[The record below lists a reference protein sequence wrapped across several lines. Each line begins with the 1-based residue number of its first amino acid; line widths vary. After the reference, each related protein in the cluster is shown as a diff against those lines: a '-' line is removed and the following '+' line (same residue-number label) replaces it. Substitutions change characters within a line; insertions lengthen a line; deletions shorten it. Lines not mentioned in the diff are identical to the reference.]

1 MKLEL
6 SSRTDVALRALR
18 YLDEAGE
25 RRSTADVAAAI
36 GASPQYLPQVMG
48 PLVRSGWVRS
58 ARGPG
63 GGYRLVADLGR
74 LTLRQLVEA
83 VEGPAEDG
91 RCVLKDAPCPRDEQ
105 CALHVPW
112 QRARAAL
119 LEELERAPLQAG
131 PEVTP

>member
-1 MKLEL
+1 MRLEL

-18 YLDEAGE
+18 YLDDAGE
-25 RRSTADVAAAI
+25 RRSNADVAAAI
-36 GASPQYLPQVMG
+36 GASPQYLPQVMA

-63 GGYRLVADLGR
+63 GGYRLHADLGR
-74 LTLRQLVEA
+74 LTLRQLIEA
-83 VEGPAEDG
+83 VEGPTEDG
-91 RCVLKDAPCPRDEQ
+91 RCVLEDALCPQYEQ

-119 LEELERAPLQAG
+119 LAELERASLRAG

>member
-18 YLDEAGE
+18 FLDDDGG
-25 RRSTADVAAAI
+25 RRSTAAVAAAV
-36 GASPQYLPQVMG
+36 GASPQYLPQVMA
-48 PLVRSGWVRS
+48 PLVRAGWVQS

-63 GGYRLVADLGR
+63 GGYQLDADLSR

-83 VEGPAEDG
+83 VEGPTEDG
-91 RCVLKDAPCPRDEQ
+91 RCVLRDAPCPRDEQ

-119 LEELERAPLQAG
+119 LAELERASLRAG